1 MGPRFRGNVTNVAA
15 DATAIGFAALS
26 EADEEVHLRQGD
38 NKHAARRVRSQCRLA
53 MCARGDV
60 ARGV

>member
-1 MGPRFRGNVTNVAA
+1 VTNVAA

-38 NKHAARRVRSQCRLA
+38 DNTRPAGSGANAA
-53 MCARGDV
+53 
-60 ARGV
+60 